1 MSPVWDIPVAFFA
14 GIVTVEHIA
23 RSYRGGTAA
32 FDRDFPD
39 ARRNATLRAVSRM
52 SCGDLESIVEQWEA
66 NGLRL
71 GESIAIGDMMH
82 GEIVACPG
90 VRFRNAGEE
99 FRPQWYVE

>member
-1 MSPVWDIPVAFFA
+1 MSAVSEIPVAFFA
-14 GIVTVEHIA
+14 GIVKVRDIA
-23 RSYRGGTAA
+23 LRYPGGIAA

-52 SCGDLESIVEQWEA
+52 SCGDLEAIVEQWEA
-66 NGLRL
+66 DGLRL

-90 VRFRNAGEE
+90 VRFRNTGEE
-99 FRPQWYVE
+99 FLPRWYVE